1 MDDDTTSSVPF
12 VTNPPLFHLD
22 PIKQQ
27 QVQISALPNELP
39 QDRESLFFFNLQ
51 EIPQVDE
58 SQANVLA
65 IAMRTRIK
73 LFYRPSALKS
83 GSQQQVDTLR
93 WSLVQA
99 DGKRRLAVDNPTPY
113 HVTFARLVVSA
124 NGQPENIN
132 TAAMAPPL
140 GRQYFDLPDTYRQG
154 PLQVEFATLNDYG
167 SSSQPLTMTVSQP
180 H

>member
-1 MDDDTTSSVPF
+1 
-12 VTNPPLFHLD
+12 
-22 PIKQQ
+22 
-27 QVQISALPNELP
+27 
-39 QDRESLFFFNLQ
+39 
-51 EIPQVDE
+51 
-58 SQANVLA
+58 
-65 IAMRTRIK
+65 
-73 LFYRPSALKS
+73 
-83 GSQQQVDTLR
+83 
-93 WSLVQA
+93 VQA

-124 NGQPENIN
+124 NGKPENIN